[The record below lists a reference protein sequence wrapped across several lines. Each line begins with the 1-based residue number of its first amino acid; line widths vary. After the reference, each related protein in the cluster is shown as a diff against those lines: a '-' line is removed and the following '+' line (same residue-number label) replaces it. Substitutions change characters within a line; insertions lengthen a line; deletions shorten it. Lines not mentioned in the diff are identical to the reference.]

1 MSKKYI
7 KVIFTVII
15 FGLYLN
21 ACGQSDSEVS
31 QDEVVAATS
40 KVEEQETVP
49 LSVKSEP
56 VAEEAKGM
64 LDVASQNADE
74 TIATVQ
80 EQAQE
85 SMIDIKASAEEKVA
99 EVVAAAAD
107 KPYQIVDGKISQNA
121 VEGWKTY
128 NGGGCGA
135 CHGKGA
141 VGSVGPNI
149 GERLTTKLSK
159 EQFVKVVTEGKPGTL
174 MRPNKLNKR
183 VMENMDNLYAYLVAR
198 GDGVLGPGNLLK
210 LPFGKDE

>member
-7 KVIFTVII
+7 EVIFTVII

-31 QDEVVAATS
+31 QDEVVSATN
-40 KVEEQETVP
+40 KVEEQETVS
-49 LSVKSEP
+49 LSVNSEP
-56 VAEEAKGM
+56 AAEEVKGM

-74 TIATVQ
+74 TIATVK

-85 SMIDIKASAEEKVA
+85 SLIEIKASAEEKVA
-99 EVVAAAAD
+99 EVIATD
-107 KPYQIVDGKISQNA
+107 KPYQIIDGKISANA
-121 VEGWKTY
+121 FEGWKTY

-149 GERLTTKLSK
+149 GERLSTKLNK
-159 EQFVKVVTEGKPGTL
+159 EEFVKVVTEGKPGTL
-174 MRPNKLNKR
+174 MRPNSANKR

-198 GDGVLGPGNLLK
+198 GDGVLGPGNLIK
-210 LPFGKDE
+210 LPFGKEE